1 MNALPDAAWLN
12 VLIEGLQT
20 LQLQLLRLLD
30 ALGLVAHAHG
40 QPAWPWAE
48 RLSGENLL
56 IDLGQARRLGISVVL
71 LGLSLLVLVLALL
84 WRRRRI
90 WLLGAAVLP
99 VVLAPWPDANVV
111 LDPRIPR
118 AFSSMRRASAP
129 RPSRAAARSMRRT
142 AWPATAATD
151 GARARWRRH
160 SPYGHPISRVRCS
173 GAALMVTCCGACC
186 TARAIAMAH

>member
-40 QPAWPWAE
+40 QPAWPWDQ

-71 LGLSLLVLVLALL
+71 LGLSLLVLIAALL
-84 WRRRRI
+84 WRPVSYTH
-90 WLLGAAVLP
+90 LTLP
-99 VVLAPWPDANVV
+99 TSDLV
-111 LDPRIPR
+111 
-118 AFSSMRRASAP
+118 
-129 RPSRAAARSMRRT
+129 
-142 AWPATAATD
+142 
-151 GARARWRRH
+151 
-160 SPYGHPISRVRCS
+160 
-173 GAALMVTCCGACC
+173 
-186 TARAIAMAH
+186 